1 MTAEAKAS
9 GAPPEAPRDCPL
21 CPRLVAYRAANA
33 AKHPGWFNGAVPSWG
48 DAPDA
53 VRLLV
58 IGLAPGVSG
67 ANRTGR
73 PFTGDAAGDLL
84 YETLIARGLASG
96 PYERRPDD
104 ALTLHGTMITNAVRC
119 VPPEN
124 KPTGGEARMCRAFLL
139 ARIAALPR
147 LAALLCLGK
156 ISHDSTLR
164 SLGARV
170 ATHPFGHEAEYALE
184 GPNGPLTLVSSYH
197 CSRYNTNTGKL
208 TPAMFE
214 RAVARAAAAAGL

>member
-1 MTAEAKAS
+1 MTAETEAS
-9 GAPPEAPRDCPL
+9 GPPPEAPRDCPL

-33 AKHPGWFNGAVPSWG
+33 AKHPRWFNGAVPSWG

-84 YETLIARGLASG
+84 YGTLIARGLASG

-124 KPTGGEARMCRAFLL
+124 KPTGGEARACRPYLL
-139 ARIAALPR
+139 ARMAALPQLR
-147 LAALLCLGK
+147 ALLCLGK

-170 ATHPFGHEAEYALE
+170 ATHPFGHETEYALE

-214 RAVARAAAAAGL
+214 RAVARAKAAAGL